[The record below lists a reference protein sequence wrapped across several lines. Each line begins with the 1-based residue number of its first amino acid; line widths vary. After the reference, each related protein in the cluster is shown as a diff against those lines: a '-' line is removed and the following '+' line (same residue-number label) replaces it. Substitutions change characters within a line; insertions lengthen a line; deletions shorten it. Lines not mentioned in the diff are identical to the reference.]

1 MKTRYKSPN
10 GNGVL
15 ELPDD
20 VTVQALFEEI
30 TKKTSI
36 VDFILKYGPPMAMRT
51 LDLSQKDA
59 IAKSIGLHG
68 ETITVVPNESEVGEP
83 VASSRARESGAEDY
97 TSVQRTSDPQ
107 EIVVPWPQREGTL
120 RKLQA
125 LEC

>member
-15 ELPDD
+15 ELRDD

-30 TKKTSI
+30 TRKTSI
-36 VDFILKYGPPMAMRT
+36 GDFILKYGPPMAMRT

-68 ETITVVPNESEVGEP
+68 ETVTVVPNEPEVGEP
-83 VASSRARESGAEDY
+83 MASGQAQKPGGQDY
-97 TSVQRTSDPQ
+97 NTIQRTSDPQ

-120 RKLQA
+120 RKFQA
-125 LEC
+125 LQP

>member
-15 ELPDD
+15 ELRDD

-30 TKKTSI
+30 TRKTSI
-36 VDFILKYGPPMAMRT
+36 RDFILKYGPPMAMRT

-68 ETITVVPNESEVGEP
+68 ETVTVVPDEPEVGEP
-83 VASSRARESGAEDY
+83 MASSQARKIGRETA
-97 TSVQRTSDPQ
+97 QRTSDPQ

-120 RKLQA
+120 RKFQVLQP
-125 LEC
+125 